1 MDKIIINNLL
11 SLYNNYCY
19 RSDIVFTH
27 IDDNLVILRKLPSTI
42 DNESR
47 HDINN
52 IVTATYYGCNFIVEN
67 IINIWN
73 PHITN
78 KQKILNC
85 SDKYNRDTKLVF
97 TIGKTVRNSN
107 EEEEINVGDVV
118 MRDVY
123 YLDYYKTIDV
133 TVYKILSKYIQGL
146 NFNGECYNWDDTGK
160 LISYQQYY

>member
-52 IVTATYYGCNFIVEN
+52 IVTATYIGCNFVVEN

-73 PHITN
+73 PYITSFLVVQKLTKN
-78 KQKILNC
+78 KKYQDVNNLIICLNVF
-85 SDKYNRDTKLVF
+85 DLYNLKQFFYKKDYSTLY
-97 TIGKTVRNSN
+97 IG
-107 EEEEINVGDVV
+107 
-118 MRDVY
+118 
-123 YLDYYKTIDV
+123 
-133 TVYKILSKYIQGL
+133 
-146 NFNGECYNWDDTGK
+146 
-160 LISYQQYY
+160 